1 MIGISTLC
9 PLVFL
14 RAEITVGCVS
24 SNALSLKNSSLS
36 AAFFKSLGSPMV
48 SDRAMGLKE
57 KGCVLL
63 IRGPFNSLKA
73 SFCKTLSVLI
83 AVETLLISGPKRAF
97 PLEGAKSV
105 IASLLLFLKIPILP

>member
-1 MIGISTLC
+1 MSTLW

-14 RAEITVGCVS
+14 RAEITVGCAS

-36 AAFFKSLGSPMV
+36 AALFKSAGSPIV
-48 SDRAMGLKE
+48 SERAIGLKV
-57 KGCVLL
+57 KGWLPL

-73 SFCKTLSVLI
+73 SFCKPLSVLI
-83 AVETLLISGPKRAF
+83 AVETLLISGPNRAF

-105 IASLLLFLKIPILP
+105 KAFVRVFLKIPILP